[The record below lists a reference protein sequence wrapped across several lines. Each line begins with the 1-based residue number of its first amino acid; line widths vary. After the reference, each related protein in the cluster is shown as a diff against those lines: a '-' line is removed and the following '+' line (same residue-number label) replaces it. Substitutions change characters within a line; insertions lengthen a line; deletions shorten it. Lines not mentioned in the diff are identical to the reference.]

1 MDRFWLLTWTTYGTW
16 LAGSDR
22 GFVSNVYAPDG
33 GPEVRHNEPGTEYDS
48 RMPGLENYVKQRM
61 LDEPF
66 RLNEEQARVM
76 IEQFQETSRIRG
88 FELCAASVMF
98 NHTHLL
104 VGVPGDPDPHHL
116 LELYKSWAT
125 RAMKKRWQLPKSGR
139 FFTAKGSVR
148 KKEGEEAVRLSVIYV
163 ACKQPNPLAVHAG
176 EKWQS
181 VVEAYQASVD
191 ASASR

>member
-16 LAGSDR
+16 LAGSNR

-33 GPEVRHNEPGTEYDS
+33 GPELRHNEPGMEYDS
-48 RMPGLENYVKQRM
+48 QMPGLEHYIVQRM

-66 RLNEEQARVM
+66 LLNEEQAVVM
-76 IEQFQETSRIRG
+76 VKQFRETSRIRG

-116 LELYKSWAT
+116 RELYKSWVT
-125 RAMKKRWQLPKSGR
+125 RALKRRWELPKSGR
-139 FFTAKGSVR
+139 FFTAKGSIR
-148 KKEGEEAVRLSVIYV
+148 KKESEEAIRATVIYV
-163 ACKQPNPLAVHAG
+163 ACKQPNPLAVHVG
-176 EKWQS
+176 EQWQS
-181 VVEAYQASVD
+181 IVDAYQASVD